1 MDRNSIIG
9 FILIFVI
16 LIVWNQYFF
25 QPYIDKENT
34 KKVLQDSLARV
45 GNISTV
51 SNETISAEK
60 IIQKDSSVTTILD
73 TNITVPSRE
82 FVLENELIKIQI
94 SNKGAKIT
102 SAELKKYSKIMKKKI
117 KRKNLKIFLMKK

>member
-45 GNISTV
+45 GNISTE

-60 IIQKDSSVTTILD
+60 IIQKDSSVTTTLD

-82 FVLENELIKIQI
+82 FVLENELRSLQIKL
-94 SNKGAKIT
+94 
-102 SAELKKYSKIMKKKI
+102 E
-117 KRKNLKIFLMKK
+117 